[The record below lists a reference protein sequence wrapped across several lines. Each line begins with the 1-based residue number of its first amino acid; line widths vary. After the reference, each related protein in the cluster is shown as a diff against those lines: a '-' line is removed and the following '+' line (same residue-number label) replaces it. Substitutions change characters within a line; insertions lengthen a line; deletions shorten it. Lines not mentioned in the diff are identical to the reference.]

1 MHINA
6 GQIPVIT
13 EGTKDT
19 FTYLKYAVIRGFEHQ
34 YTARAPIVCTS
45 VIIELK
51 DNYLLQSRPM
61 ITG

>member
-19 FTYLKYAVIRGFEHQ
+19 FTYLEYDVIRGFEHQ
-34 YTARAPIVCTS
+34 YIH
-45 VIIELK
+45 
-51 DNYLLQSRPM
+51 
-61 ITG
+61 